1 VHPDVDSLL
10 LQGPVKKL
18 LFMSS
23 AQLVSRQL
31 QPHWVRAVQGQGA
44 SLLQAVPDMLEL
56 VPEGVNKWQGL
67 QVLMAHL
74 GVSQDGLMAIGDGGN
89 DLEMVANAGI
99 GVAMGNAVRQVKDA
113 ASLVVSSNDED
124 GIAEAFEKF
133 VL

>member
-23 AQLVSRQL
+23 AELVSRQL
-31 QPHWVRAVQGQGA
+31 RPHWVQAVQGQGA
-44 SLLQAVPDMLEL
+44 GILQAVPDMLEL

-67 QVLMAHL
+67 QVLMGHL
-74 GVSQDGLMAIGDGGN
+74 GVSQEGFMAVGDGGN

-99 GVAMGNAVRQVKDA
+99 GVAMGNAVQQVKDA

-124 GIAEAFEKF
+124 GIAEAFERF